1 MNYLNSAN
9 NSIQIRFSSLVAKKE
24 GINEKFSIQEEEQ
37 LIDFHKQLIKQVKRL
52 NKFFVKFD
60 KSKVEK
66 IISKHQDY
74 KDLEQKYK
82 LDKESRSNADSSEGS
97 AEINQL
103 HIQLLDMLKQVN
115 IFIELIASSLVELE
129 SEQS

>member
-1 MNYLNSAN
+1 MNSAN

-60 KSKVEK
+60 KSKAEK
-66 IISKHQDY
+66 IISKHQEY

-82 LDKESRSNADSSEGS
+82 LDHESRSNTDSSEGS
-97 AEINQL
+97 VEINQL

-115 IFIELIASSLVELE
+115 IFIELIASSLVELDSEE
-129 SEQS
+129 S

>member
-1 MNYLNSAN
+1 M
-9 NSIQIRFSSLVAKKE
+9 
-24 GINEKFSIQEEEQ
+24 
-37 LIDFHKQLIKQVKRL
+37 
-52 NKFFVKFD
+52 
-60 KSKVEK
+60 
-66 IISKHQDY
+66 
-74 KDLEQKYK
+74 QKYK
-82 LDKESRSNADSSEGS
+82 LDNESRSNADSSEGS

>member
-1 MNYLNSAN
+1 M
-9 NSIQIRFSSLVAKKE
+9 
-24 GINEKFSIQEEEQ
+24 
-37 LIDFHKQLIKQVKRL
+37 IKQVKRL

-82 LDKESRSNADSSEGS
+82 LDNESRSNADSSEGS

-129 SEQS
+129 SEQI

>member
-1 MNYLNSAN
+1 M
-9 NSIQIRFSSLVAKKE
+9 
-24 GINEKFSIQEEEQ
+24 
-37 LIDFHKQLIKQVKRL
+37 IKQVKRL
-52 NKFFVKFD
+52 DKFFVKFD
-60 KSKVEK
+60 KSKAEK
-66 IISKHQDY
+66 IISKHQEY

-82 LDKESRSNADSSEGS
+82 LDHESRTNTDSSEGS
-97 AEINQL
+97 VEINQL

>member
-1 MNYLNSAN
+1 M
-9 NSIQIRFSSLVAKKE
+9 
-24 GINEKFSIQEEEQ
+24 
-37 LIDFHKQLIKQVKRL
+37 IKQVKRL

-66 IISKHQDY
+66 IISKNQDY

-82 LDKESRSNADSSEGS
+82 LDNESRSNADSSEGS

-115 IFIELIASSLVELE
+115 IFIELIASSLIELDSEE
-129 SEQS
+129 S